1 MCGRCMK
8 TCPWNLEGLFSEA
21 PFRWAASNIPKLAQP
36 LAKLDDM
43 VGRGGLNDV
52 KNGGGISSFTK
63 TGDINPRENQST
75 DVT

>member
-1 MCGRCMK
+1 M
-8 TCPWNLEGLFSEA
+8 EGLFSEA

-52 KNGGGISSFTK
+52 KKWWWDIELYEDGGYK
-63 TGDINPRENQST
+63 PARKPINRR
-75 DVT
+75 D